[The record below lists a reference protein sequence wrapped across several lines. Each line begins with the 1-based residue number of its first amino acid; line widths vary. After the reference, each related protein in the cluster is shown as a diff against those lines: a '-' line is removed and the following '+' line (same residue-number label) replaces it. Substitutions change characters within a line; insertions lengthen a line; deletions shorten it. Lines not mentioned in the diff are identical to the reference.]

1 MSLNRSHLNR
11 LAKRACINTTVFY
24 HRCGHVDTHIHHV
37 YSCDQD
43 VEQKARYERERT
55 YQAKLDKMG
64 EEIIKQPRTKLEKDL
79 QIDMRR
85 SPIKVPEGKKP
96 CWRIEE
102 KIKVN
107 KRSKEKRNRKFGA
120 GLCPLCR
127 WRIYH
132 QPLRHALREDAET
145 GALGKEEIGRRE
157 LWKKK
162 WEKRYNER
170 MPIKQAEEREMDNI
184 WGIEDKADAADGKRA
199 SRKKLKPEQGTEPQR
214 QPTLSRSPSPSLRYP
229 APLRVPRYL

>member
-43 VEQKARYERERT
+43 VEQKAKYERERT
-55 YQAKLDKMG
+55 YQAKHDKMG
-64 EEIIKQPRTKLEKDL
+64 EEIIKQPRTKLEKEL

-85 SPIKVPEGKKP
+85 PPIKVPEGKKP

-145 GALGKEEIGRRE
+145 GVLRKEEIKKRRE
-157 LWKKK
+157 LWTKK

-170 MPIKQAEEREMDNI
+170 MPRKQAEEREMKNI
-184 WGIEDKADAADGKRA
+184 WEAEDGLDGDGIHVQEN
-199 SRKKLKPEQGTEPQR
+199 KKLQPKPRPQR

>member
-1 MSLNRSHLNR
+1 
-11 LAKRACINTTVFY
+11 
-24 HRCGHVDTHIHHV
+24 
-37 YSCDQD
+37 
-43 VEQKARYERERT
+43 
-55 YQAKLDKMG
+55 
-64 EEIIKQPRTKLEKDL
+64 
-79 QIDMRR
+79 MRR

-145 GALGKEEIGRRE
+145 GALGKVEIGRRRE

-162 WEKRYNER
+162 WEKRYNQR
-170 MPIKQAEEREMDNI
+170 MPRKQAEEREMDNM
-184 WGIEDKADAADGKRA
+184 WAIEDNADAANGKSA
-199 SRKKLKPEQGTEPQR
+199 SRKKRKPGQGTEPQR